1 MERQST
7 NYSDLILTMLEA
19 AMENAVQLPS
29 DREPATVPNGP
40 VNRLQRVLQTALS
53 SNTSTILPSSHLPS
67 VSPSPTVQT
76 TEPMT
81 LPTGTYVPNSNVQPH
96 DPPSTEPPVNIHV
109 EFLYEYNRTIRE
121 YQSTMREYMQLLP
134 SLREQGRVP
143 NDQTRDQTHGPRPR
157 PIPIPTQTPLQGQG
171 QGQEQNDQ
179 TLLFSYI
186 YYPALPRANPTQSTV
201 PLTREEIARTTRT
214 YGYTDAMV
222 SADGSSNVCPISLD
236 PFYIGDVVCEIRG
249 CGHVFKRP
257 PLMNWL
263 RRNSRCP
270 VCRYELRNFTEP
282 TTSTVSTE
290 ASSSTSSTVST
301 EATAS
306 TDATAS
312 TIGLDEY
319 PSTPPVQAHDQ
330 TTTTPLRRNHE
341 TINQMFQRTLQNNRQ
356 NNSTDIFNDVWN
368 RLLQNTDTTFIGSI
382 DIDNPDLFS
391 FDGPRTEDRNNI

>member
-19 AMENAVQLPS
+19 AMENAVQIPS
-29 DREPATVPNGP
+29 DREPAVPNGP

-53 SNTSTILPSSHLPS
+53 SNTSTSLPSSPLPT

-81 LPTGTYVPNSNVQPH
+81 LPTGTYVPNSNIQP
-96 DPPSTEPPVNIHV
+96 DEPPSTEPPVNIHI

-143 NDQTRDQTHGPRPR
+143 IDQTRDQTHGPRPIPAQIPR
-157 PIPIPTQTPLQGQG
+157 PRPTQTPVQR
-171 QGQEQNDQ
+171 QEPNDQ

-186 YYPALPRANPTQSTV
+186 YYPAATRSTPTQSTV

-222 SADGSSNVCPISLD
+222 SADSSSNVCPISLD

-282 TTSTVSTE
+282 TSSTEASSSSSSTE
-290 ASSSTSSTVST
+290 ASSST
-301 EATAS
+301 
-306 TDATAS
+306 
-312 TIGLDEY
+312 Y
-319 PSTPPVQAHDQ
+319 PTSGQDDGPNTPPSQAHGQ

-341 TINQMFQRTLQNNRQ
+341 TINEMFQHTIQNNRQ
-356 NNSTDIFNDVWN
+356 NNSTDLFNDVWN
-368 RLLQNTDTTFIGSI
+368 RLLQNTDNTFIGSI
-382 DIDNPDLFS
+382 DIDNPDMFS